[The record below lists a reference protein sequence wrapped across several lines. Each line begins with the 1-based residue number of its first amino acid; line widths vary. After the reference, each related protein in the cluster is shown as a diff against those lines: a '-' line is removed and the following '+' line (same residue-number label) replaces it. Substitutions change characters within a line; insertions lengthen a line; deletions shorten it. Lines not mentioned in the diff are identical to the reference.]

1 MVEIYDLQTLR
12 EYSKEL
18 KFELEIEAIRIK
30 SHARTTALQLKPEN
44 ILQELHDKLA
54 ELSIEKNELLN
65 STLSIIS
72 GGFSKFIVSAGNS
85 TLANRIGGKVLDLV
99 VQQTVKRYPE
109 TTVKFYLKMIEF
121 AIQLVKKNQQP
132 KS

>member
-54 ELSIEKNELLN
+54 ELSIEKRTLN
-65 STLSIIS
+65 STLSIIW
-72 GGFSKFIVSAGNS
+72 
-85 TLANRIGGKVLDLV
+85 RI
-99 VQQTVKRYPE
+99 QQVYC
-109 TTVKFYLKMIEF
+109 ICW
-121 AIQLVKKNQQP
+121 
-132 KS
+132 

>member
-54 ELSIEKNELLN
+54 ELSIEKKELLN